1 MSDLEFA
8 SLLCSRLC
16 HDLVSPV
23 GALTNGV
30 EILQDEHDEDM
41 REQVMDL
48 LYKSA
53 RQTANK
59 LQFFRL
65 AFGAAGGFSTQ
76 LDMREANKVFTSF
89 LEGSRVEHVWDVDIS
104 HAQKRVVKLL
114 LNLAMISADSMIR
127 GGTCTVHLREKKEKY
142 IIKVTAEGERLL
154 LVGNVRQALMD
165 ELDVDGLDPRTAP
178 AFLACEVS
186 KALGATIEVDET
198 TDGKL
203 SLSTAVNIKIDS
215 D

>member
-1 MSDLEFA
+1 MSELEFA

-30 EILQDEHDEDM
+30 EILQEEHDEEM

-53 RQTANK
+53 RQTTNK

-76 LDMREANKVFTSF
+76 LDMREACKVFSAF
-89 LEGSRVEHVWDVDIS
+89 LEGSRVELVWDVDID

-114 LNLAMISADSMIR
+114 LNLAMISSDALIR
-127 GGTCTVHLREKKEKY
+127 GGSCAVHLREDKEKY
-142 IIKVTAEGERLL
+142 HIKVTASGERIL
-154 LVGNVRQALMD
+154 LVGNVREALLD
-165 ELDVDGLDPRTAP
+165 ELGMEGLDPRTAP
-178 AFLACEVS
+178 AFLACEVA
-186 KALGATIEVDET
+186 KALGAHIEIDESSEGEISLI
-198 TDGKL
+198 TDVK
-203 SLSTAVNIKIDS
+203 IKIDS

>member
-1 MSDLEFA
+1 MSELEFA

-23 GALTNGV
+23 GALSNGV
-30 EILQDEHDEDM
+30 EILQDEHDADM

-53 RQTANK
+53 RQTTNK

-76 LDMREANKVFTSF
+76 LDMREACKVFSSF
-89 LEGSRVEHVWDVDIS
+89 LEGSRVELVWDVDVS
-104 HAQKRVVKLL
+104 HAQKRVVKLV
-114 LNLAMISADSMIR
+114 LNLAMISADALIR
-127 GGTCTVHLREKKEKY
+127 GGTCAVHLREDGENY
-142 IIKVTAEGERLL
+142 QINVTASGERLL
-154 LVGNVRQALMD
+154 LVGNVRQALLG
-165 ELDVDGLDPRTAP
+165 ELDVESLDPRTAP
-178 AFLACEVS
+178 AFLACEV
-186 KALGATIEVDET
+186 ARELGATVEIDET
-198 TDGKL
+198 NAGEIHL
-203 SLSTAVNIKIDS
+203 ITAAKIKIDS

>member
-1 MSDLEFA
+1 MSELEFA

-76 LDMREANKVFTSF
+76 LDMREANKVFSAF
-89 LEGSRVEHVWDVDIS
+89 LEGSRVEEIWDVDIN

-114 LNLAMISADSMIR
+114 LNLAMISADALIR
-127 GGTCTVHLREKKEKY
+127 GGTCTVSLREDEEKY
-142 IIKVTAEGERLL
+142 HIKVTAKGERIL
-154 LVGNVRQALMD
+154 LVGNVREALMD
-165 ELDVDGLDPRTAP
+165 ELELEGLDPRTAP
-178 AFLACEVS
+178 AFLACEVAKS
-186 KALGATIEVDET
+186 LGANIDIDESVE
-198 TDGKL
+198 GEI
-203 SLSTAVNIKIDS
+203 SLLTGVNIKIDS

>member
-1 MSDLEFA
+1 MSELEFA

-53 RQTANK
+53 RQTTNK

-76 LDMREANKVFTSF
+76 LDMREANKVFSAF
-89 LEGSRVEHVWDVDIS
+89 LEGTRVEVVWDVDIS

-114 LNLAMISADSMIR
+114 LNLAMISADSLIR
-127 GGTCTVHLREKKEKY
+127 GGSCTVHLREDDDKY
-142 IIKVTAEGERLL
+142 HIKITSKGERIL
-154 LVGNVRQALMD
+154 LVGNVRQALLN
-165 ELDVDGLDPRTAP
+165 ELTMEGLDPRTAP
-178 AFLACEVS
+178 AFLACEVAS
-186 KALGATIEVDET
+186 SLGANIEIDEST
-198 TDGKL
+198 EGEISLITDVK
-203 SLSTAVNIKIDS
+203 IKIDG

>member
-1 MSDLEFA
+1 MSELEFA

-30 EILQDEHDEDM
+30 EILQDEHDDEM

-76 LDMREANKVFTSF
+76 LDMREANKVFTAF
-89 LEGSRVEHVWDVDIS
+89 LEGSRVEQVWDVDIS

-114 LNLAMISADSMIR
+114 LNLAMISADALIR
-127 GGTCTVHLREKKEKY
+127 GGTCTVHLREEKEKY
-142 IIKVTAEGERLL
+142 HIKVTAKGERLL
-154 LVGNVRQALMD
+154 LVDTVRQGLTD
-165 ELDVDGLDPRTAP
+165 ELGVEQLDPRTAP

-186 KALGATIEVDET
+186 KSLGASIQIDESNDSEICFS
-198 TDGKL
+198 TDV
-203 SLSTAVNIKIDS
+203 SIKIAS

>member
-1 MSDLEFA
+1 MSELEFA

-30 EILQDEHDEDM
+30 EILQDEHDDEM

-76 LDMREANKVFTSF
+76 LDMREACKVFAAF
-89 LEGSRVEHVWDVDIS
+89 LEGSRVEQVWDVDID

-114 LNLAMISADSMIR
+114 LNLAMISADALIR
-127 GGTCTVHLREKKEKY
+127 GGTCAVSLREDDKKY
-142 IIKVTAEGERLL
+142 HIKVTARGQRLL
-154 LVGNVRQALMD
+154 LVGNVRQALLD
-165 ELDVDGLDPRTAP
+165 ELDMDALDPRTAP
-178 AFLACEVS
+178 AYLACEVA
-186 KALGATIEVDET
+186 KTLGAAIDIDET
-198 TDGKL
+198 IAGEISISAT
-203 SLSTAVNIKIDS
+203 VNIKIDS

>member
-1 MSDLEFA
+1 MSELDFA

-30 EILQDEHDEDM
+30 EILQDEHDAEM

-53 RQTANK
+53 KQTTNK

-76 LDMREANKVFTSF
+76 LDMRESCKVFSAF
-89 LEGSRVEHVWDVDIS
+89 LEGSRVEIVWDVDIS

-114 LNLAMISADSMIR
+114 LNLAMITADCLIR
-127 GGTCTVHLREKKEKY
+127 GGTCAVHLREDDEKY
-142 IIKVTAEGERLL
+142 YIKVTGSGERLL
-154 LVGNVRQALMD
+154 LVGNVREALTG
-165 ELDVDGLDPRTAP
+165 ELGLDDLDPRTAP
-178 AFLACEVS
+178 AYLACEVAR
-186 KALGATIEVDET
+186 ALGADITIDESVEGEINLM
-198 TDGKL
+198 TDVK
-203 SLSTAVNIKIDS
+203 IKIDS